1 MLFRFFSYF
10 SGMNIDSDIFKI
22 QSNNV
27 LPSRGRILISEP
39 FLRDATF
46 GRSVILLVDH
56 TDEGSMGLVIN
67 KQLPLFLNDI
77 IMEFKYLDE
86 IPLYKGGPI
95 ATDTL
100 FYLHT
105 LSDIPG
111 SISISKGLYLNGDF
125 DEITELNVPY
135 DSVVTGE
142 DLYVFLPTNDEDIHT
157 IESINRYSG
166 TMLDIGMKMK
176 TGIIVDFRQYDDLR
190 SEPGEHIIPLFYGQ
204 HIKDGRVNH
213 EASGKD
219 YDWVIDEKPGLIQKN
234 KDYIFCKRFTAKE
247 ERRRLQCG
255 LYFANDFPEYEN
267 IGTQNKINFIER
279 LNGEPLN
286 KEELFG
292 VFALFNSTLFD
303 QYYRIL
309 NGSTQVN
316 STEVNSIPV
325 PPLDVIRDIG
335 RLLIES
341 GQYTTEA
348 CDQILVQVAYA

>member
-1 MLFRFFSYF
+1 MLFRFFSYI

-125 DEITELNVPY
+125 DEIKKYILQVNKISECIRF
-135 DSVVTGE
+135 
-142 DLYVFLPTNDEDIHT
+142 FLG
-157 IESINRYSG
+157 YSG
-166 TMLDIGMKMK
+166 WDSEQLNNEIRENTWLVSEEEKSYLMKNN
-176 TGIIVDFRQYDDLR
+176 
-190 SEPGEHIIPLFYGQ
+190 
-204 HIKDGRVNH
+204 IKDMWRT
-213 EASGKD
+213 AL
-219 YDWVIDEKPGLIQKN
+219 EKLGSK
-234 KDYIFCKRFTAKE
+234 YETWSRFPQVPT
-247 ERRRLQCG
+247 
-255 LYFANDFPEYEN
+255 
-267 IGTQNKINFIER
+267 
-279 LNGEPLN
+279 LN
-286 KEELFG
+286 
-292 VFALFNSTLFD
+292 
-303 QYYRIL
+303 
-309 NGSTQVN
+309 
-316 STEVNSIPV
+316 
-325 PPLDVIRDIG
+325 
-335 RLLIES
+335 
-341 GQYTTEA
+341 
-348 CDQILVQVAYA
+348 

>member
-1 MLFRFFSYF
+1 MKKNGKNDCYSVFSYF

-125 DEITELNVPY
+125 DEIKKYILQGNKISECIRF
-135 DSVVTGE
+135 
-142 DLYVFLPTNDEDIHT
+142 FLG
-157 IESINRYSG
+157 YSG
-166 TMLDIGMKMK
+166 WDSEQLNNEIRENTWLVSEEEKSYLMKNN
-176 TGIIVDFRQYDDLR
+176 
-190 SEPGEHIIPLFYGQ
+190 
-204 HIKDGRVNH
+204 IKDMWRT
-213 EASGKD
+213 AL
-219 YDWVIDEKPGLIQKN
+219 EKLGSK
-234 KDYIFCKRFTAKE
+234 YETWSRFPQVPT
-247 ERRRLQCG
+247 
-255 LYFANDFPEYEN
+255 
-267 IGTQNKINFIER
+267 
-279 LNGEPLN
+279 LN
-286 KEELFG
+286 
-292 VFALFNSTLFD
+292 
-303 QYYRIL
+303 
-309 NGSTQVN
+309 
-316 STEVNSIPV
+316 
-325 PPLDVIRDIG
+325 
-335 RLLIES
+335 
-341 GQYTTEA
+341 
-348 CDQILVQVAYA
+348 